1 MAGKLVTDPALLAQL
16 NAPGNN
22 SGATNGRL
30 VTDPALLAQLDAPVT
45 ALDRVNA
52 VGTGFNAGLAGIAG
66 MPVDTAANVID
77 LGKAALGYGVSKI
90 TGEAPPKALEVDS
103 DRSNVVGSTQWIRK
117 YLDRNAITD
126 TSMSRPDDKVSQY
139 LAAAASALPGLAIG
153 RPSTTG
159 VGIAKDA
166 AEAGALGT
174 VPQMIADAGGN
185 EGMQAAGGALASLAR
200 PAAAAAAEPRAPKP
214 AAPKSDV
221 APMDMD
227 GSQNQQAAV
236 DKLQEHGIRVS
247 AAQSGRGGKERM
259 LGSLSRGADTAFGTS
274 EFHENQLGDFTRE
287 VLKIADIDAKRAT
300 PDAMNKLRQLN
311 IDEYARL
318 HSEAPT
324 VLDTRLTAQ
333 LEDLRKRAV
342 ETMGPDSNGAA
353 VIAKQIDNLI
363 GKAKLT
369 PEAQAAADQ
378 AAKVRADAD
387 RATQMR
393 SEDAADR
400 MADRDYEAQRAAAD
414 QARAEAARV
423 AELRMLN
430 PGRSFDE
437 PAPVAAPEERMSA
450 VQKRAQERR
459 DAEFQARQ
467 KASVEADAAQIPGA
481 PPNPNRVIPGE
492 AAEATRAALGK
503 VSLGDNGVLKDF
515 AGEMKNLLDDAFT
528 RHATPDQA
536 ARMTKVRRRYARQRQ
551 IEDAAAGSVD
561 GLISPL
567 KLKQVLATKRN
578 RSEYVYGKHD
588 QDLAELTRA
597 AAQVI
602 PERLGNSGTASREMD
617 VAKLF
622 ALVTNP
628 VPTMM
633 IGGGLLGARKLNEAP
648 RGPATRKTPA
658 SPGPRPD
665 PKIGATLTTETPAE
679 RKRRLLAEQL
689 RK

>member
-1 MAGKLVTDPALLAQL
+1 MGWK
-16 NAPGNN
+16 
-22 SGATNGRL
+22 
-30 VTDPALLAQLDAPVT
+30 DAPLAGVPAVKPGSGWQSAPLAPKPAT
-45 ALDRVNA
+45 ALDRINA
-52 VGTGFNAGLAGIAG
+52 VGTGFNAGLAGLAG

-77 LGKAALGYGVSKI
+77 LAKAGLGYGVSKV

-103 DRSNVVGSTQWIRK
+103 DRSDVVGSTQWIRK

-126 TSMSRPDDKVSQY
+126 TSMSRPDDKASQY
-139 LAAAASALPGLAIG
+139 LGAAASALPGLAIG
-153 RPSTTG
+153 RQSTTG
-159 VGIAKDA
+159 VGIAKDV

-214 AAPKSDV
+214 AAPKPDV

-227 GSQNQQAAV
+227 GPQNQQAAV

-274 EFHENQLGDFTRE
+274 DFHENQLGDFTRE

-311 IDEYARL
+311 IDEYAAL
-318 HSEAPT
+318 HNEAPT
-324 VLDTRLTAQ
+324 ILDSKLTDQ
-333 LEDLRKRAV
+333 LLDIKARAAA
-342 ETMGPDSNGAA
+342 TMGPNSDGAA
-353 VIAKQIDNLI
+353 VISKQIDNLI
-363 GKAKLT
+363 AKGQLS
-369 PEAQAAADQ
+369 PEAQAAADAQ
-378 AAKVRADAD
+378 TGLMLPKAD
-387 RATQMR
+387 R
-393 SEDAADR
+393 
-400 MADRDYEAQRAAAD
+400 
-414 QARAEAARV
+414 
-423 AELRMLN
+423 
-430 PGRSFDE
+430 
-437 PAPVAAPEERMSA
+437 PV
-450 VQKRAQERR
+450 
-459 DAEFQARQ
+459 D
-467 KASVEADAAQIPGA
+467 
-481 PPNPNRVIPGE
+481 RVIPGA
-492 AAEATRAALGK
+492 AAEATRADLGK
-503 VSLGDNGVLKDF
+503 LSLGDNGVLKDF
-515 AGEMKNLLDDAFT
+515 AGEMKNVLDDAFT

-536 ARMTKVRRRYARQRQ
+536 ARMTRVRRRYARQKQ
-551 IEDAAAGSVD
+551 IEDAAAGSAD

-628 VPTMM
+628 VPTLL

-648 RGPATRKTPA
+648 RGPTTRKAPA

-665 PKIGATLTTETPAE
+665 PKIGATITTETPEE
-679 RKRRLLAEQL
+679 RKRRLRAESL